1 VTGGAVLSRS
11 LEILLAVALLV
22 GGALVS
28 QSMWKK
34 ADLTREHNR
43 LMQKTGQL
51 VITDPTKVHMRALD
65 TGDPLHFAWRA
76 YFPANYNFAYNLG
89 GGSSGWGTQSDP
101 WEGILRVR
109 LREVDGHMRLYYR
122 FIGGSGLSST
132 ADGMQTLMKED
143 PALLQKLRVEQLA
156 KDGPVT
162 FGADEVRT
170 LLKITLPDEMLPSAK
185 QKLKS
190 WEYKKLTPTI
200 EWIRFGPHG
209 VLEKEMQAQRGQ

>member
-1 VTGGAVLSRS
+1 VISRS
-11 LEILLAVALLV
+11 IEILLALAVLSGAL
-22 GGALVS
+22 LVS
-28 QSMWKK
+28 QSIWKR
-34 ADLTREHNR
+34 AELAREHDR

-51 VITDPTKVHMRALD
+51 VITDPTKVHLRALD

-76 YFPANYNFAYNLG
+76 YFPANYNFAYNLT

-132 ADGMQTLMKED
+132 ASGLQKLLKED
-143 PALLQKLRVEQLA
+143 PGLLQRLRVEQLA

-162 FGADEVRT
+162 FAADEVQT
-170 LLKITLPDEMLPSAK
+170 LIKITLPDEMLPSAK
-185 QKLKS
+185 QKLER
-190 WEYKKLTPTI
+190 WEYEKLTPEI

-209 VLEKEMQAQRGQ
+209 TLEKEIQARRGN